1 MLEERTERNG
11 CWLYENWFSAA
22 KLSQLLFDDSVDEDS
37 VLAKKGGKVLK
48 CGWRTEKRNEI
59 KVSM

>member
-37 VLAKKGGKVLK
+37 VLAKKGGEGVEVWL
-48 CGWRTEKRNEI
+48 EN
-59 KVSM
+59 